1 MCESSNFIANNPFLQ
16 KLLTEQILNMQKGIL
31 KISSKIALLLC
42 VALSLNSYGQ
52 DIVKIRNQ
60 NFTSYFSKTQ
70 HLPVLVV
77 YTLTPELFNCSKQ
90 KGENGI
96 GLDTDPQLPEYSALK
111 DDYNNTMFD
120 HAQMMSPDENTC
132 DKDAYRESYY
142 YTNVMPMPK
151 DLYKALW
158 EKLHDKEILKTKKF
172 KKVKVFAGTV
182 GRNWVIGRDN
192 NVIVPEWCWKVIYI
206 PSTDEYLCYE
216 FHNIE
221 PYMAGDK
228 LANHKVDLNTIES
241 LAGVHFVNGVISA
254 PYVTATP
261 NN

>member
-1 MCESSNFIANNPFLQ
+1 
-16 KLLTEQILNMQKGIL
+16 MQKGIF
-31 KISSKIALLLC
+31 KITSKLALMLLFAYC
-42 VALSLNSYGQ
+42 STAYGQ

-70 HLPVLVV
+70 HIPVLVV
-77 YTLTPELFNCSKQ
+77 YSLTPDMFNCNKL
-90 KGENGI
+90 KGEHGI
-96 GLDTDPQLPEYSALK
+96 TLATDPQIPDASSLK
-111 DDYNNTMFD
+111 DDYNNSLFD
-120 HAQMMSPDENTC
+120 NAQMMAADENTC
-132 DKDAYRESYY
+132 DKDAYVESYY
-142 YTNVMPMPK
+142 FTNVMPMPK
-151 DLYKALW
+151 NLFKELW
-158 EKLHDKEILKTKKF
+158 EKLHEKEVVKAKKF

-182 GRNWVIGRDN
+182 GRNWVIGKEN

-221 PYMAGDK
+221 PFNPKDK
-228 LANHKVDLNTIES
+228 LANHKVDINTIEA

-254 PYVTATP
+254 SYVTPTP

>member
-1 MCESSNFIANNPFLQ
+1 
-16 KLLTEQILNMQKGIL
+16 MQKGIL
-31 KISSKIALLLC
+31 KNTSKLVAILL
-42 VALSLNSYGQ
+42 VAISLNAQGQ

-60 NFTSYFSKTQ
+60 NFTSYFSRTQ
-70 HLPVLVV
+70 HIPVLVV
-77 YTLTPELFNCSKQ
+77 YTLTPDMFNCIKM
-90 KGENGI
+90 KGENGAK
-96 GLDTDPQLPEYSALK
+96 LDTDPQLPDVTNLKNDYSNSL
-111 DDYNNTMFD
+111 FD
-120 HAQMMSPDENTC
+120 NAQMMSPDENTC
-132 DKDAYRESYY
+132 DKDAYTESFYF
-142 YTNVMPMPK
+142 TNVMPMPK
-151 DLYKALW
+151 NLYKEMWGAL
-158 EKLHDKEILKTKKF
+158 HAKETLKAKKF
-172 KKVKVFAGTV
+172 KKVKVFSGTV

-221 PYMAGDK
+221 PFNSKDK
-228 LANHKVDLNTIES
+228 LANHKVDINVIES

>member
-1 MCESSNFIANNPFLQ
+1 
-16 KLLTEQILNMQKGIL
+16 MQKGIL
-31 KISSKIALLLC
+31 KSTSKLAAMLL
-42 VALSLNSYGQ
+42 VVFSLNAYGQ

-70 HLPVLVV
+70 HIPVLVV
-77 YTLTPELFNCSKQ
+77 YSLTPDLFNCFKM
-90 KGENGI
+90 KGESNIRLGA
-96 GLDTDPQLPEYSALK
+96 DPQLPDATNLA
-111 DDYNNTMFD
+111 DDYANSLFD
-120 HAQMMSPDENTC
+120 NAQMMAPEENTC
-132 DKDAYRESYY
+132 DRDAYTESYY
-142 YTNVMPMPK
+142 FTNVMPMPK

-158 EKLHDKEILKTKKF
+158 EKLHEKEVVKAKKF

-221 PYMAGDK
+221 PYNPKDN
-228 LANHKVDLNTIES
+228 LANHKVDINTIES

-254 PYVTATP
+254 TYVTSTAS
-261 NN
+261 N